1 MRRPA
6 IHPGEILGD
15 ELTELS
21 QQINVPPN
29 RVTQIFA
36 LTIPGTRSLRG
47 ARLHTQIVNATA
59 EALNVCVE
67 ASRQGHPRA

>member
-6 IHPGEILGD
+6 IHPGEILDD

-29 RVTQIFA
+29 RVTQIIHVA
-36 LTIPGTRSLRG
+36 LTMPGTRSLRPCEG
-47 ARLHTQIVNATA
+47 LALARK
-59 EALNVCVE
+59 
-67 ASRQGHPRA
+67 